1 MGTRAFVFGGILI
14 AAAVS
19 AASVQA
25 QEFQLNWGHYLPNG
39 PFAEVEQGFADA
51 VEERTE
57 GRVKINIVFAGGLGA
72 GNELLTLTSRGAIDM
87 GAIVPGYFADQLLF
101 AKALQVP
108 FIFDSPEEA
117 IEVANYSFKEIP
129 AFAEELKA
137 LNVRRLFHQPLGSY
151 YTVGPSDDCKTLEGL
166 KGKKIRTFGSDIPK
180 MMTAVGAVPVSVG
193 PGDQYEALE
202 RGTLDYG
209 YVNLGHIEAYR
220 LVEPGPYMCGA
231 SLAMVGHMIVINED
245 VWQSM
250 PADIQTIIEEEAAKS
265 QDHYVEWVIANEAAA
280 AKRLTAAG
288 GTIIPI
294 GDDYLAAWK
303 AATPDLLQQW
313 VEELDSRGKGEEAAV
328 VAAKWRELTAD

>member
-1 MGTRAFVFGGILI
+1 M
-14 AAAVS
+14 
-19 AASVQA
+19 
-25 QEFQLNWGHYLPNG
+25 
-39 PFAEVEQGFADA
+39 
-51 VEERTE
+51 
-57 GRVKINIVFAGGLGA
+57 
-72 GNELLTLTSRGAIDM
+72 
-87 GAIVPGYFADQLLF
+87 
-101 AKALQVP
+101 
-108 FIFDSPEEA
+108 
-117 IEVANYSFKEIP
+117 
-129 AFAEELKA
+129 
-137 LNVRRLFHQPLGSY
+137 
-151 YTVGPSDDCKTLEGL
+151 
-166 KGKKIRTFGSDIPK
+166 
-180 MMTAVGAVPVSVG
+180 
-193 PGDQYEALE
+193 
-202 RGTLDYG
+202 
-209 YVNLGHIEAYR
+209 NLGHIEAYR

-231 SLAMVGHMIVINED
+231 SLAMVGHMIVLNED